1 MARHRVIIL
10 DDRFD
15 SYREE
20 HDVLAEVD
28 AEVVNVRAP
37 VDQADP
43 KLVAEAEGVLL
54 NLFRL
59 DAAAIGRLKRCKVI
73 SRYGVGYDNVDVEA
87 ATRAGIWVANVQHY
101 AKEDVSDHA
110 LALLLACVRRVTERD
125 RAIRKGEWNTTSRLK
140 AARLAGKTLG
150 LIGYG
155 DIARCLHRKVSG
167 FGLARV
173 IVSDPYV
180 DDAAVRAAGA
190 EPAPLER
197 LLAESDFVSVHAP
210 LAAATR
216 GMIGAAALA
225 SIKPGAILVN
235 TSRGPLVDEKALVE
249 ALRHGPPRL
258 RGARRVRAGAAA
270 QGQPPQ
276 GRGEPRPDG
285 PRRLVHRGIHRGAQ
299 DRRRA
304 QRRRGPGGQAARLP
318 AEQGVAAK
326 WEETTWSW
334 TSRNPAG

>member
-20 HDVLAEVD
+20 QGVLAKVD
-28 AEVVNVRAP
+28 AEAVNVRVP

-59 DAAAIGRLKRCKVI
+59 DAVAVGRLKRCKVI

-87 ATRAGIWVANVQHY
+87 ATKAGIWVANVQHY

-140 AARLAGKTLG
+140 ASRLAGKTLG

-173 IVSDPYV
+173 LVSDPYV
-180 DDAAVRAAGA
+180 DDTAVRAAGA

-249 ALRHGPPRL
+249 ALRKGRL
-258 RGARRVRAGAAA
+258 ACAGLDVFEQEPLSGDSPLKDVENVVLTDHVGWYTEESIVELKTGAARNVA
-270 QGQPPQ
+270 EVLAGRPPVY
-276 GRGEPRPDG
+276 P
-285 PRRLVHRGIHRGAQ
+285 LNKV
-299 DRRRA
+299 
-304 QRRRGPGGQAARLP
+304 
-318 AEQGVAAK
+318 
-326 WEETTWSW
+326 
-334 TSRNPAG
+334 